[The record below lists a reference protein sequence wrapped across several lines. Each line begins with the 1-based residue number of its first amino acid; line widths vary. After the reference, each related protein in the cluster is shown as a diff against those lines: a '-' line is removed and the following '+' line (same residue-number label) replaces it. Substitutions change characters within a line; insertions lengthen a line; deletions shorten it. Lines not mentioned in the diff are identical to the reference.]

1 MSHHIT
7 IMSLFTNLKEA
18 AAKTAR
24 EAAMAQIPVL
34 IADYSEQLDTALVS
48 ALTKLKEEHP
58 EKAKVFLDHWRPINT
73 HVENVLVS
81 GGRRKR
87 TRRHK
92 GKSRK

>member
-1 MSHHIT
+1 
-7 IMSLFTNLKEA
+7 MSLFTGLKEM

-24 EAAMAQIPVL
+24 DAAMSQIPVL
-34 IADYSEQLDTALVS
+34 IEEYSAQVDTALVG

-58 EKAKVFLDHWRPINT
+58 DKAKLFLEHWRPINT
-73 HVENVLVS
+73 HVENVLAS

-92 GKSRK
+92 RKGRK

>member
-1 MSHHIT
+1 
-7 IMSLFTNLKEA
+7 MSLFAGLKEA

-24 EAAMAQIPVL
+24 DAAMAQIPVL
-34 IADYSEQLDTALVS
+34 IEQYGEQVDAALVA

-58 EKAKVFLDHWRPINT
+58 EKAKVFLEHWRPIND
-73 HVENVLVS
+73 HVEKVLVS

-92 GKSRK
+92 RTVRK

>member
-1 MSHHIT
+1 
-7 IMSLFTNLKEA
+7 MSLFANLKEA

-24 EAAMAQIPVL
+24 DAAMSQIPVL
-34 IADYSEQLDTALVS
+34 IEQYGQQVDDALVA

-58 EKAKVFLDHWRPINT
+58 EKGRLFLENWRPINAN
-73 HVENVLVS
+73 VEKILGS

-92 GKSRK
+92 RRARK

>member
-1 MSHHIT
+1 
-7 IMSLFTNLKEA
+7 MSLFANLKEA

-24 EAAMAQIPVL
+24 DAAMAQLPVL
-34 IADYSEQLDTALVS
+34 IEEYSAQVDTALVA

-58 EKAKVFLDHWRPINT
+58 EKAKLFLDHWRPINT
-73 HVENVLVS
+73 HVENVLGS

-92 GKSRK
+92 RRARK

>member
-1 MSHHIT
+1 
-7 IMSLFTNLKEA
+7 MSLFANLKEA

-24 EAAMAQIPVL
+24 DTAMSQIPVL
-34 IADYSEQLDTALVS
+34 IEQYGEQVDAALVS

-58 EKAKVFLDHWRPINT
+58 EKARLFLDHWRPINAN
-73 HVENVLVS
+73 VEKVLGS

-92 GKSRK
+92 HKGRE